1 MKSLRSRPAS
11 TFFATLIIALAM
23 AGCGAAQARSLE
35 GQSFDET
42 VKLQPAGPVLQLNGL
57 GLRGVAWIK
66 AYVAGLYVTAPCHD
80 GNKLLADTGPKRLR
94 LKVMLAVPADAF
106 AKSLRDGVTKRETP
120 QSLARLQ
127 TGMQALD
134 RSIIA
139 AGDLKEG
146 DVIDLDYDPARGVSF
161 SLNGRLRAG
170 HVDGAD
176 LYRAILNIFIGDR
189 PIDRRLKQG
198 MLGA

>member
-1 MKSLRSRPAS
+1 MKSLRSHTVP
-11 TFFATLIIALAM
+11 ALA
-23 AGCGAAQARSLE
+23 AALLVALSLACGAAQARSLE
-35 GQSFDET
+35 GQAFEET
-42 VKLQPAGPVLQLNGL
+42 VKLQAAGPMLQLNGL

-66 AYVAGLYVTAPCHD
+66 AYVAGLYVTAPSHD
-80 GNKLLADTGPKRLR
+80 GGRLLADAGPKRLR

-106 AKSLRDGVTKRETP
+106 AKSLRDGVNKRETP

-127 TGMQALD
+127 AGMQVLD

-161 SLNGRLRAG
+161 TLNGHLRAG
-170 HVDGAD
+170 HVDGAE

-189 PIDRRLKQG
+189 PIDRQLKQG
-198 MLGA
+198 LLGA